1 MASAHLGRCGPNFSS
16 TWPIGA
22 KSATWAY
29 IEPIGPKLEPTG
41 PSSAQFKLGPSWVQV
56 APVRPSLMPKMAKSE
71 VRLLLSSLDSNI
83 PRSVS
88 QESMPGVAQKS
99 EFEEHFAKLSREGI
113 SQEFLANFYL
123 RSALN
128 QCWAGVAHKSV

>member
-1 MASAHLGRCGPNFSS
+1 M
-16 TWPIGA
+16 
-22 KSATWAY
+22 
-29 IEPIGPKLEPTG
+29 
-41 PSSAQFKLGPSWVQV
+41 
-56 APVRPSLMPKMAKSE
+56 APVRPSLLPKMAKSE
-71 VRLLLSSLDSNI
+71 VRLLLSSLDSNT

-128 QCWAGVAHKSV
+128 QCLAGVAHKSV